1 MTIVFCEEFD
11 CLWMQKGICS
21 KAEITIEENGFH
33 LECHSQKTK
42 PSCWLQLVTNE
53 ETNKFRFEISSSFQS
68 HLSYMAPLNLEATRD
83 IGMFKAIA
91 TRDIGMFKAIAIE
104 DEDVHLFMIE
114 LLIQASLMN
123 VLNGS
128 ETIKEIRNRVW
139 TEEQMATSAR
149 RKKAIQNQQ
158 PPRRISK

>member
-91 TRDIGMFKAIAIE
+91 IE